1 MNESVPIVSKIMMEV
16 ISLILGKTCLL
27 VFFYFIYIYKYKV
40 NLFRQM
46 YMCKPHDALL
56 KI

>member
-27 VFFYFIYIYKYKV
+27 VFFILYTFINIKSIYLDKCTCV
-40 NLFRQM
+40 SPMMRF
-46 YMCKPHDALL
+46 
-56 KI
+56 